1 MLVTPALERDRPA
14 SVGAPEADQLKTQ
27 QSWDKYV
34 ANKLS
39 GGKDGAS
46 QEELICTLQRELTQP
61 GRRCES
67 VSQGQCTFCNMHC
80 HVIVKGTSY
89 APSCLLCIHSYHDTL
104 RRGSSCHWTGVSNAL
119 GCTSMS

>member
-14 SVGAPEADQLKTQ
+14 SVGAPQAAHMEADQLKTQ

-46 QEELICTLQRELTQP
+46 QAELISTLQRELTQP
-61 GRRCES
+61 GTVTKN
-67 VSQGQCTFCNMHC
+67 VSQGQCACCNRHC
-80 HVIVKGTSY
+80 HVIVNGMLVCT
-89 APSCLLCIHSYHDTL
+89 II
-104 RRGSSCHWTGVSNAL
+104 SSLHMFLT
-119 GCTSMS
+119 